1 MTLVDYIWS
10 KLKWLQDNHNI
21 SFDNLVDIK
30 IEDKNDLMDSNLH
43 SLVDR
48 SINKVNKKIGIY
60 PNNQPKLPESL
71 GHIQIKNEIV
81 QNLKGIGIDT
91 YPEVVYYENEQND
104 FYNWQRQELRN
115 KLDGDG
121 ILGYGNVSF
130 GY

>member
-1 MTLVDYIWS
+1 MFVGRLLEI
-10 KLKWLQDNHNI
+10 LI
-21 SFDNLVDIK
+21 SFDNLADVK

>member
-1 MTLVDYIWS
+1 MVFVGRLLEI
-10 KLKWLQDNHNI
+10 LI
-21 SFDNLVDIK
+21 SFDNLADVK